1 MADTSATT
9 ATSADLAARIG
20 KSDSEAVGSALA
32 AGRALLDDAL
42 ANAFRP
48 VPVEV
53 VDELVLSVGQA
64 VYDRRKTAT
73 ASGGQVSTVEG
84 QGLPRAPRD
93 PLASVR
99 AILAQY
105 VVPL

>member
-9 ATSADLAARIG
+9 VTSATLAARIG
-20 KSDSEAVGSALA
+20 KPDSEAVGDALA
-32 AGRALLDDAL
+32 AGRVLLDDAL
-42 ANAFRP
+42 ATAFRVP
-48 VPVEV
+48 PVEV

-64 VYDRRKTAT
+64 MWDRRKTST

-84 QGLPRAPRD
+84 QGLPRPPRD

-99 AILAQY
+99 AILALY